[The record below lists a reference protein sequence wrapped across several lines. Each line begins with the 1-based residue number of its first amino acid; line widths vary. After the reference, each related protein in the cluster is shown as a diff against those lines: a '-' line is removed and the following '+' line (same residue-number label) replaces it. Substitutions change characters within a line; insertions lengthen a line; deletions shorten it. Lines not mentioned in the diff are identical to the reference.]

1 MFEHFKKFFAN
12 ERNRTTIALV
22 IGFLIFLGILRHF
35 GLYEEGFK
43 GERCDGDSTCPRTD
57 VTKRPPST

>member
-12 ERNRTTIALV
+12 ERNRTMIALV

-35 GLYEEGFK
+35 GLYEGFK
-43 GERCDGDSTCPRTD
+43 GERCDGDNTCPRTNA
-57 VTKRPPST
+57 TKMPPST